1 MGGVGPWPSI
11 ARSDRSTNAPQRLT
25 KWRSLGSVV
34 VAQLLE
40 RSLPTLDV
48 RSSNPLMGNFFYW
61 TFMSTVKKTKIK
73 KKRSGMVHFL
83 KKWDPS
89 LFILIRV
96 CLFGVAWVWLGG
108 SVTRLELFWNVLGT
122 KCPQILAQKL
132 VTFWTILNICSVKV
146 TNCFGYFLAI
156 FSYSLATF
164 YSDIWSHCWAGVQ
177 LFFDMRDFFLLSLS
191 HWLTGVWRNPRLY
204 MRTYQCDQIWRNF
217 ATLAQF

>member
-1 MGGVGPWPSI
+1 
-11 ARSDRSTNAPQRLT
+11 
-25 KWRSLGSVV
+25 
-34 VAQLLE
+34 
-40 RSLPTLDV
+40 
-48 RSSNPLMGNFFYW
+48 
-61 TFMSTVKKTKIK
+61 MSTVKKTKIK

-89 LFILIRV
+89 LIILTRV

-108 SVTRLELFWNVLGT
+108 SVTRLELFWKVLGT

-132 VTFWTILNICSVKV
+132 GTFWAILNICSVKV